1 MWKISRTQPQ
11 RKSEHHS
18 GNPTRLQFYSPTP
31 LLPYC
36 IVKPRPPKALSKWKP
51 SAIGKQSL
59 EYFACTV
66 SNVLTTDGWS
76 DRQRKASPH
85 RLCKWKRWQTTGR
98 ETRQQFANLYSHM
111 VTPRAAE
118 QIHTNTQAEQIHT
131 NTQAEQIHTNT
142 QAEQIHTNTQAEQI
156 HTNTEAGKGREWTED
171 VNTIA
176 NTWPR
181 HCKEYF
187 HWGFGHV
194 CTALITTYSMAI
206 KYSLYKKSMQR
217 QFFIN

>member
-11 RKSEHHS
+11 RKSEQHS
-18 GNPTRLQFYSPTP
+18 GNMTRLLFYSPTP
-31 LLPYC
+31 RLPDC
-36 IVKPRPPKALSKWKP
+36 TVKPRPPRVLSKWKP

-66 SNVLTTDGWS
+66 SNVLTMDGWS

-85 RLCKWKRWQTTGR
+85 RLCNWKRWQTTGR
-98 ETRQQFANLYSHM
+98 ETPQQFANLYSYM

-118 QIHTNTQAEQIHT
+118 QVHTNTQA
-131 NTQAEQIHTNT
+131 
-142 QAEQIHTNTQAEQI
+142 
-156 HTNTEAGKGREWTED
+156 GKGRERTED

-194 CTALITTYSMAI
+194 CMALITTYSMAI

-217 QFFIN
+217 QLFIS